1 MEDRAERHNKKGR
14 LPFWNAV
21 MQNPAFLCN
30 SKNETDAPCGEACLI
45 FCREGF
51 AIAPAKKTGKAQ
63 ARAALNP

>member
-1 MEDRAERHNKKGR
+1 MENGAERHNKKGR

-45 FCREGF
+45 FAGKVLQSPRRKKR
-51 AIAPAKKTGKAQ
+51 AKLRPG
-63 ARAALNP
+63 LL